1 MPDRPHDQRV
11 ADELAI
17 RNIVARL
24 AQLADMGDLDD
35 YLKLWTEDASW
46 EMPGAPARKG
56 HADILQGA
64 KERRANGMQGPGTST
79 RHVVTT
85 LSVQLDGADA
95 ATADSYF
102 LYVAD
107 TTTSPRLGSVGHYHD
122 TFRGS
127 TDGWRMARRQI
138 TFG

>member
-1 MPDRPHDQRV
+1 MTENRNSRDV

-17 RNIVARL
+17 RNIIARL
-24 AQLADMGDLDD
+24 AQLADMGDLAD
-35 YLKLWTEDASW
+35 YLTLWTEDASW

-64 KERRANGMQGPGTST
+64 QERRASGTQGPGTAT

-85 LSVQLDGADA
+85 LAVQLGGGDT
-95 ATADSYF
+95 ATGDSYF

-107 TTTSPRLGSVGHYHD
+107 TTTSPRLGRIGHYHD
-122 TFRGS
+122 TFRRTGG
-127 TDGWRMARRQI
+127 GWKMARRQI

>member
-1 MPDRPHDQRV
+1 MMDGPRDQAV
-11 ADELAI
+11 ADELTI
-17 RNIVARL
+17 RNIIARL

-56 HADILQGA
+56 HAEILQGA
-64 KERRANGMQGPGTST
+64 RERRASGTQGPGTST

-85 LSVQLDGADA
+85 LAVQVDGAD
-95 ATADSYF
+95 TASSDSYF

-107 TTTSPRLGSVGHYHD
+107 TTSSPRLGSIGHYHD
-122 TFRGS
+122 TLRRS
-127 TDGWRMARRQI
+127 TDGWRVARRQI